1 MEQTVYLRYT
11 PSATRPT
18 RRDQPLRQG
27 ARRLSRINA
36 GTERILQL
44 ARPAAASLPVL
55 LLLLLLLSACT
66 VAPAPQLT
74 ATDVADVDRVTAYL
88 NSIPRFE
95 AHFVQFGSFGPD
107 AGLIVLDRPAGHL
120 RIDYANP
127 AGRVMVIANG
137 QVVILDR
144 GNGSTTTIPVSR
156 TPLGM
161 LLTPSINLSGEI
173 TVASLVRQPGTIQ
186 ITLTKTSHPSQGSL
200 TLTLAEAPL
209 RLIAVTMS
217 DAERRTLTMT
227 LSGIDTT
234 PRLTPDLFQPPAL
247 PSGG

>member
-1 MEQTVYLRYT
+1 MEQTVDLRYT
-11 PSATRPT
+11 PSGTGPI
-18 RRDQPLRQG
+18 RRDPPLRQG
-27 ARRLSRINA
+27 ARRLSRDNA

-44 ARPAAASLPVL
+44 ARRAAAAASLPIL
-55 LLLLLLLSACT
+55 LLIAACS

-88 NSIPRFE
+88 NGIPRFE

-120 RIDYANP
+120 RIDYADP

-161 LLTPSINLSGEI
+161 LLTPSISLSGEI
-173 TVASLVRQPGTIQ
+173 TVASLVRQPGAIQ
-186 ITLTKTSHPSQGSL
+186 ITLTKTNHPSQGSL
-200 TLTLAEAPL
+200 TLTLTEAPL
-209 RLIAVTMS
+209 RLAAVTMS

-247 PSGG
+247 PSGS